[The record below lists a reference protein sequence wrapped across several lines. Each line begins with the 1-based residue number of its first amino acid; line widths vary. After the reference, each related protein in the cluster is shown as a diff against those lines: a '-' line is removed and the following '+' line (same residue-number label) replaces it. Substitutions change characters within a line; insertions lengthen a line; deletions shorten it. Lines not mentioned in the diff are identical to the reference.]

1 MTTKDEALKMALDAL
16 ELATSYLNE
25 IAVALGVTPSV
36 PPKNG
41 AAAWYVDRAI
51 ATCREALAKKDEQEP
66 FPQLKRIHPLDV
78 PLEVFLADIST
89 RAANVIRAE
98 MQTFDCYKGTGTFDI
113 EPPYTVRHLCM
124 FSKSEMKRW
133 PNFGKKCLNEV
144 CEMLRARGLQ
154 LWDQHDK
161 RSMRLLREH
170 PMYFKQHEDQ
180 ITRLQDELS
189 PPFEDKFAALVVS
202 AKDAEIARL
211 NNALRWE
218 QSRAERVGTH
228 GPGCWKWGPSHY
240 ECALRE
246 IEKSALARGEV

>member
-1 MTTKDEALKMALDAL
+1 MNTKDEALKMALEAL
-16 ELATSYLNE
+16 EFSSSYLNE
-25 IAVALGVTPSV
+25 LSDVLKFSKKAKPGSTAWHVA
-36 PPKNG
+36 
-41 AAAWYVDRAI
+41 RAI
-51 ATCREALAKKDEQEP
+51 ATCREALAKNDEQEP

-133 PNFGKKCLNEV
+133 PNFGKKSLNEV

-161 RSMRLLREH
+161 RSLRLLREH

-189 PPFEDKFAALVVS
+189 PPFEDKS
-202 AKDAEIARL
+202 DA
-211 NNALRWE
+211 
-218 QSRAERVGTH
+218 H
-228 GPGCWKWGPSHY
+228 GPDGTD
-240 ECALRE
+240 RD
-246 IEKSALARGEV
+246 GEYLK